1 MKLTELSALMREFVA
16 SGLTLLEIDG
26 ERVRMERTIQ
36 AAPTIASAEQP
47 VIAPQAAPAAVPPA
61 EASGAVSVRAP
72 LVGIYYAAASPGSGP
87 FVHVGDRVAKGQ
99 TLCIV
104 EAMKTMNELTSPADG
119 TVTAVLA
126 KDGDVISFDQLLF
139 EVTP

>member
-1 MKLTELSALMREFVA
+1 MKLTELSALMREFA
-16 SGLTLLEIDG
+16 ESGLTLLEIDG

-36 AAPTIASAEQP
+36 AAPA
-47 VIAPQAAPAAVPPA
+47 AAPAAPPA
-61 EASGAVSVRAP
+61 IVQQAAPPAAAPAEGNGAVPVRAP
-72 LVGIYYAAASPGSGP
+72 LVGIYYAAASPGGEP
-87 FVHVGDRVAKGQ
+87 FVRVGDRVTKGQ

-104 EAMKTMNELTSPADG
+104 EAMKTMNELASPADG
-119 TVTAVLA
+119 MVTAVLA

>member
-1 MKLTELSALMREFVA
+1 MKLTELSALMREFA
-16 SGLTLLEIDG
+16 ESGLTLLEIDG

-36 AAPTIASAEQP
+36 AAPAIAPTAP
-47 VIAPQAAPAAVPPA
+47 PAIVPQAAPVAAPAEGNGAVP
-61 EASGAVSVRAP
+61 VRAP
-72 LVGIYYAAASPGSGP
+72 LVGIYYAAASPGGEP
-87 FVHVGDRVAKGQ
+87 FVRVGDRVTKGQ

-104 EAMKTMNELTSPADG
+104 EAMKTMNELASPADG

-139 EVTP
+139 EVAP

>member
-1 MKLTELSALMREFVA
+1 MKLTELSALMREFA
-16 SGLTLLEIDG
+16 ESGLTLLEIDG

-36 AAPTIASAEQP
+36 VAPA
-47 VIAPQAAPAAVPPA
+47 IAPATPPAIVPKAAPAAAPA
-61 EASGAVSVRAP
+61 EANGAVLVRAP
-72 LVGIYYAAASPGSGP
+72 LVGIYYAAESPGGKP
-87 FVHVGDRVAKGQ
+87 FVRVGDRVTKGQ

-104 EAMKTMNELTSPADG
+104 EAMKTMNELACPADG

>member
-1 MKLTELSALMREFVA
+1 MKLTELSALMREFAA

-36 AAPTIASAEQP
+36 AAPAIVP
-47 VIAPQAAPAAVPPA
+47 VVPTTAPQAAPAEVNGAVP
-61 EASGAVSVRAP
+61 VRAP
-72 LVGIYYAAASPGSGP
+72 LVGIYYAAASPGGEP
-87 FVHVGDRVAKGQ
+87 FVRVGGRVAKGQ